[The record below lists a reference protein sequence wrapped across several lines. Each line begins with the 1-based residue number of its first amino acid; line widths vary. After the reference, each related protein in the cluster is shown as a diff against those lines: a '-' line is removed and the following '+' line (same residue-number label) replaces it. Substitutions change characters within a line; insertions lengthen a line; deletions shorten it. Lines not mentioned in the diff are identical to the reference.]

1 MDSVNDISSY
11 MNDLKSK
18 TAENLRVILPLII
31 RDSYVRNFNDKLVEM
46 LVTTIANNLKFVKPM
61 TATSVEQIL
70 MDVSSLKEDALRF
83 PLFSV
88 KDVSKSYQ
96 KFVNHQFGICRAC
109 LLLMVLSIPVE
120 NLIESYFALIG
131 DKSVSNFVKVLKL
144 KGSTRRSTISMLT
157 TLSCN

>member
-1 MDSVNDISSY
+1 M
-11 MNDLKSK
+11 
-18 TAENLRVILPLII
+18 
-31 RDSYVRNFNDKLVEM
+31 RNFNDKLVEM

-96 KFVNHQFGICRAC
+96 SLLTTSLGICRAC
-109 LLLMVLSIPVE
+109 L
-120 NLIESYFALIG
+120 
-131 DKSVSNFVKVLKL
+131 
-144 KGSTRRSTISMLT
+144 
-157 TLSCN
+157 SC

>member
-1 MDSVNDISSY
+1 M
-11 MNDLKSK
+11 
-18 TAENLRVILPLII
+18 
-31 RDSYVRNFNDKLVEM
+31 RNFNDKLVEM

-96 KFVNHQFGICRAC
+96 KFVNHQFGD
-109 LLLMVLSIPVE
+109 LQSLLKLLMVPSIPVE

-144 KGSTRRSTISMLT
+144 KGSRRRSTISMLT